1 MIMMILMSSQRIVNE
16 IPMNR
21 HGMQQERRNGRQADL
36 PITRR
41 RNDLTNCFR
50 GYLLAAEMLLG
61 QHVWEWNR
69 GRHCSQR
76 DKDYW
81 VCLRIAQS
89 EMCACVNLLSEAIA
103 MMRVCLLRHAPNH
116 PWRSTYG
123 TKQTELSSRFEFD

>member
-1 MIMMILMSSQRIVNE
+1 MMILMSSQRIVNE

-50 GYLLAAEMLLG
+50 GYLLTAEMLLG

-76 DKDYW
+76 DKSIGS
-81 VCLRIAQS
+81 VCALHKVK
-89 EMCACVNLLSEAIA
+89 CVH
-103 MMRVCLLRHAPNH
+103 V
-116 PWRSTYG
+116 STYFL
-123 TKQTELSSRFEFD
+123 KQ